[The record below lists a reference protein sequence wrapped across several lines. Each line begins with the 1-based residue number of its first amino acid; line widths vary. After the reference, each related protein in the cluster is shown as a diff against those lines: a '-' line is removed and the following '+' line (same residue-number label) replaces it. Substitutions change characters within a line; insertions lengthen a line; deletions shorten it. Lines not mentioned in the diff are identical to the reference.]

1 MMKMKEKIK
10 MDVNK
15 CLTDLMEQYEYEDIK
30 ELFEALNNSIF
41 KKELFAY
48 MSKELDEENLKCP
61 YCGNQHVHK
70 NGKTP
75 QGVQRYKCTC
85 KKTFILRHNR

>member
-1 MMKMKEKIK
+1 MKEKTK

-15 CLTDLMEQYEYEDIK
+15 CVTDLMEQYEFEDIK
-30 ELFEALNNSIF
+30 ELFEILNNRIL

-61 YCGNQHVHK
+61 YCGSQRVHK
-70 NGKTP
+70 KEKHPKEYNAIN
-75 QGVQRYKCTC
+75 VLVREHSY
-85 KKTFILRHNR
+85 

>member
-1 MMKMKEKIK
+1 MKEKIK

-41 KKELFAY
+41 KKELFALTAETN
-48 MSKELDEENLKCP
+48 MFIKMERHLKEYNAINVP
-61 YCGNQHVHK
+61 V
-70 NGKTP
+70 
-75 QGVQRYKCTC
+75 
-85 KKTFILRHNR
+85 KKRLY